1 MKGPLRRTMIWL
13 HTWSSIL
20 LGWLLFAIFLTGTLS
35 YFRAEISHWM
45 TPERHGSYLTQ
56 ESLVTAYTRLKEI
69 APDATRWDISL
80 PSARNNTVS
89 LNWQE
94 EGVNERRRGPK
105 EVLNAATGEP
115 IDERETRG
123 GDFLYR
129 FHFELYGLPRG
140 FSRTLVEIATM
151 CMFIALISGVIMHR
165 KIFSD
170 FFSFRTQKRSLGWGD
185 AHAVTAVLALPF
197 HVMITFSGL
206 LLLSSSLIFWTENT
220 RGGGGE
226 RAPQANQANQMAQG
240 GRERGANPPMTNQET
255 RERPTEARENRPTRE
270 QNGARANNRVGAE
283 THREKPSNPHREAR
297 DLSTPPLQAMLQNA
311 QTQLDARIERIQ
323 IHQPLQKGASFVF
336 TSSER
341 DVLLAERGSSDS
353 VTFSANGEI
362 TGQEAL
368 KTSDSSFFTAA
379 SGVFRTLH
387 EARFADSIV
396 RWCFFISGVMG
407 TLMVGTGSILWAS
420 KRAKKQMGRVGF
432 ELVNTLNIA
441 SITGLCGAVAV
452 YFWLNRL
459 LPADFASR
467 QDWEINGFF
476 IAWLVALVHAL
487 FFRNRGAWLHQLF
500 VCGALFMAL
509 PVLDQLTSPVGLWH
523 AVSHADALRLSF
535 DGMCLLLGVLFF
547 TGAIY
552 IRKKQAI
559 KATSPQRR
567 APKSFKKEGVAV

>member
-56 ESLVTAYTRLKEI
+56 ESLVTAYNRLKEV

-115 IDERETRG
+115 INERETRG

-240 GRERGANPPMTNQET
+240 GRERGGKPPMANQ
-255 RERPTEARENRPTRE
+255 EARENRPTR
-270 QNGARANNRVGAE
+270 
-283 THREKPSNPHREAR
+283 
-297 DLSTPPLQAMLQNA
+297 DLPPPPLQAMLHSA

-336 TSSER
+336 TSAER

-368 KTSDSSFFTAA
+368 KTSEASFFTAA

-476 IAWLVALVHAL
+476 MAWLVALVHAL
-487 FFRNRGAWLHQLF
+487 FFRNRAAWLHQLF

-559 KATSPQRR
+559 KAISSQRR
-567 APKSFKKEGVAV
+567 SPKSFKKEGVAV